1 MNINKLLI
9 PVICGLALGLG
20 ACGGDSATEAEPV
33 VSPFGGGDQP
43 PVSAGVLS
51 STILSSASVP
61 PVSNGQTAPL
71 ASAANLSIPA
81 NLYVSWLTY
90 HYVTLESESSY
101 YGSIASGFGHVFSAA
116 YQPAARIIWSSAQS
130 TPYSAQ
136 CKVDDTTM
144 PIMKFR
150 GCTVSEGI
158 GYGMLI
164 SAMQGDEPTFVTL
177 WNYSRAFRAYNGNQP
192 LTPWITFSFHFNEID
207 LGSATDADLDIA
219 TSLILMYLK
228 TTNVA
233 YLNDALVIAGGIWD
247 KEVKDN
253 KLLSG
258 DTRMWDGTKGP
269 IVYNL
274 SYFSPVALRLF
285 AKYDTAHNWTA
296 VLDAMYSYMAAIQA
310 AGTGVFPDWSTET
323 SSVNPPNDAA
333 GNEKSGFTYYTFNKE
348 SVRIPWRI
356 AWDYYW
362 FQDPRALAVLQTLNQ
377 FITSRAGN
385 DPTSAALAVNYSWNL
400 SIGPDNTRNTAVPA
414 QWLAA
419 WCATGI
425 GTNST
430 WLESCTKALNGKTVS
445 TPASSYFPDI
455 LLVMYSQLLN
465 GQYTRPAGI

>member
-116 YQPAARIIWSSAQS
+116 YQPAARIIWSTAQS

-333 GNEKSGFTYYTFNKE
+333 GNEKSGFTYYTFNRNPYVSRGVSRGITTGSRIRAPSRCCRRLTSSLRPGRATIRPLRHLPSTTLGICL
-348 SVRIPWRI
+348 SVLTTPGIRRFRLSGLLPGARRVSARIPRG
-356 AWDYYW
+356 
-362 FQDPRALAVLQTLNQ
+362 LK
-377 FITSRAGN
+377 
-385 DPTSAALAVNYSWNL
+385 
-400 SIGPDNTRNTAVPA
+400 PA
-414 QWLAA
+414 
-419 WCATGI
+419 
-425 GTNST
+425 
-430 WLESCTKALNGKTVS
+430 
-445 TPASSYFPDI
+445 
-455 LLVMYSQLLN
+455 
-465 GQYTRPAGI
+465 RRR